1 MAQRSLIHRIGRARF
16 DQEVTQPA
24 VALPLA
30 ERELPHDPH
39 WAPGVNRLVAE
50 MLDRELR
57 ARGIVK

>member
-1 MAQRSLIHRIGRARF
+1 LLIHRIGRARF
-16 DQEVTQPA
+16 DEEVTRPA
-24 VALPLA
+24 DQLPLH

-39 WAPGVNRLVAE
+39 FAPGVNRLVGE